1 MKTLGKIGNYYIHLE
16 MFDWL
21 GQVWIC
27 NQARC
32 DRSLYP
38 TLHARNIPEGKWKWN
53 FYITP
58 HFWQDDVV
66 KAVSKATQKAL
77 RLRLNAL
84 KHVSDKEMV
93 IEVAQEVVEQL
104 LGSAM

>member
-1 MKTLGKIGNYYIHLE
+1 
-16 MFDWL
+16 MFGWW
-21 GQVWIC
+21 GAVWIC
-27 NQARC
+27 DQARC
-32 DRSLYP
+32 DRLSYP
-38 TLHARNIPEGKWKWN
+38 MIHSRNIPEGKWKWK

-66 KAVSKATQKAL
+66 KAVSKATQKAMQ
-77 RLRLNAL
+77 LRLNAL